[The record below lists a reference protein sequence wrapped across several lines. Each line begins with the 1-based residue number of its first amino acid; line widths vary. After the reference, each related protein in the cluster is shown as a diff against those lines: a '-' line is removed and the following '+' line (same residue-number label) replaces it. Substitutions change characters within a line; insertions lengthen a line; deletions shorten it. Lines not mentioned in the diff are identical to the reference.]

1 MIVVFHLNDGDGD
14 VGLVIKDVV
23 GTLGLA
29 AGDKLSSND
38 DSAVGEGDLFANLK
52 HLVPAGLRDGGADE
66 LGTDVA
72 FAEVL
77 LVHSSPFVQRLGLQ
91 DSPIDSQFENAC
103 LVES

>member
-1 MIVVFHLNDGDGD
+1 
-14 VGLVIKDVV
+14 
-23 GTLGLA
+23 
-29 AGDKLSSND
+29 
-38 DSAVGEGDLFANLK
+38 
-52 HLVPAGLRDGGADE
+52 LRDGGADE